1 MTRRSRFETWSRGL
15 FGHPDKEEPMPS
27 QDPYEAPLPE
37 DFPKGEQVSNVDDTP
52 HPEHPIVIPE
62 PPPGDEPHPEHP
74 IAGTDERPEHPIVIP
89 PDEETPEVP
98 EEELDFFQRTTLG
111 FNWTPS
117 SVGTEGEQVGV
128 DAWQPEPG
136 NDVGSWLNVRTVP
149 NNGSSSVT
157 YPADFTG
164 DVKIRVRGSAGTVS
178 GEATVT

>member
-1 MTRRSRFETWSRGL
+1 V
-15 FGHPDKEEPMPS
+15 PS
-27 QDPYEAPLPE
+27 QDPYEVPLPE
-37 DFPKGEQVSNVDDTP
+37 DFPRGDQVSNADDTP
-52 HPEHPIVIPE
+52 HPEHPIVLPPDTPE
-62 PPPGDEPHPEHP
+62 DAH
-74 IAGTDERPEHPIVIP
+74 PEHPIVIP
-89 PDEETPEVP
+89 DEETPEAP
-98 EEELDFFQRTTLG
+98 DEELDFFQRTTLG

-128 DAWQPEPG
+128 DAWQPEP
-136 NDVGSWLNVRTVP
+136 NDDVGSWLNVRTVP